1 MAVIRQL
8 CHVGG
13 LISMEIT
20 MEPFISIRFDCYF
33 HTININLLLEQ
44 VLILPINMTVLS
56 LNITRNVL

>member
-8 CHVGG
+8 CHVAG

-20 MEPFISIRFDCYF
+20 IFDSMEPFISIRFDCYF

-44 VLILPINMTVLS
+44 V
-56 LNITRNVL
+56 